1 MAVQSR
7 IDIIRRYPYSS
18 SIFDVKIWRSY
29 MRVVSSLKSI
39 KKRDRD
45 NVIVRRRG
53 KVYVI
58 NKRRP
63 RMKAKQ
69 RWKISFY
76 Y

>member
-1 MAVQSR
+1 MDARNTGV
-7 IDIIRRYPYSS
+7 
-18 SIFDVKIWRSY
+18 
-29 MRVVSSLKSI
+29 RVVSSLKSI

-69 RWKISFY
+69 G
-76 Y
+76 